1 MKDDKRKKNILI
13 VGNSA
18 KEHALVIK
26 FLKDENIDKIYIA
39 PGNQATGKLATNI
52 DIREENIEELLKF
65 AIDNNIDLTV
75 ASSEVAIKNDI
86 TEVFQANGQL
96 IFAPTFRSAQFAIN
110 KPYCKKLLYKLHIP
124 TPRFGIFEKSQLA
137 IDYLNNCNFPTI
149 IRSEQTINGHD
160 RMACSTLKIAK
171 TFIEDLFARNENK
184 VTIEDYQ
191 YGHNFTLYVITD
203 GYQALPINAV
213 ANYKFTQDNDGGFLT
228 DGVGAFSPD
237 YKISQEIIQHI
248 MDNVIRNILNFLDKQ
263 GNTYMGILGV
273 ECVLKPDGKYTVL
286 EFLPFLQDHD
296 CACVLNS
303 LEENLYK
310 MFEACAIG
318 SFSDEY
324 EAINTSDYAS
334 VACVISSLKENTI
347 INGLELTQDSQINH
361 FDTKLNPYLEYETPK
376 GKTLTLTASAK
387 TLQRAKIKLYSDIEQ
402 INFNGMQYRKDICK
416 NR

>member
-1 MKDDKRKKNILI
+1 MKNDNRKKNILI
-13 VGNSA
+13 IGNSA

-26 FLKDENIDKIYIA
+26 FLEDENIEKIYIA
-39 PGNQATGKLATNI
+39 PGNQATGKIATNI

-65 AIDNNIDLTV
+65 AINNNIDLTI

-86 TEVFQANGQL
+86 AGVFQANGQL
-96 IFAPTFRSAQFAIN
+96 IFAPTFESAKFAIN

-137 IDYLNNCNFPTI
+137 IDYLNNCSFPTV
-149 IRSEQTINGHD
+149 IRAEQTINGHD
-160 RMACSTLKIAK
+160 RQACSTLKIAK

-184 VTIEDYQ
+184 IIIEDYQ
-191 YGHNFTLYVITD
+191 YGHEFTLYIITD
-203 GYQALPINAV
+203 GYHALPISAI
-213 ANYKFTQDNDGGFLT
+213 ANYKFSHDGNGGFLN
-228 DGVGAFSPD
+228 DGVGAYSPD
-237 YKISQEIIQHI
+237 YKISKEIIQNI
-248 MDNVIRNILNFLDKQ
+248 MDNVIRNILNYLEKQ
-263 GNTYMGILGV
+263 GNNYQGILGV

-286 EFLPFLQDHD
+286 EFKSFLQNHD

-303 LEENLYK
+303 LDENLYK
-310 MFEACAIG
+310 LLEACAIG

-324 EAINTSDYAS
+324 ETLRISDTAS
-334 VACVISSLKENTI
+334 VACVISSLKENSI
-347 INGLELTQDSQINH
+347 INGLDSIEDSQINH
-361 FDTKLNPYLEYETPK
+361 FDTKLNSYLEYETPK

-402 INFNGMQYRKDICK
+402 INFNGMQYRKDICE